1 MDELE
6 HNMKKIRTY
15 NNIAEKGLSIFSK
28 DSYEVSSSCETPDAI
43 LLRSHKL
50 HDEPLP
56 ESVLAIARAG
66 AGINNIPVKEYT
78 PKGIVVFNTPG
89 ANANAV
95 KELVI
100 ASLLLGSR
108 GITQSMGYV
117 NSLVN
122 ETDKTELHKKVELGK
137 KQYGGSELSGKTL
150 GVVGLGAIGAKI
162 ANLALDL
169 GMNVIGYD
177 PKLSVEAAWQ
187 LSSKVSRAENLNSL
201 LARSDY
207 ITLHVP
213 AVPATIGFINEEA
226 LASIKDGAKIIN
238 LARGELVNETDIIAA
253 LNTGKI
259 DAYIADFPSEAL
271 IKHEKVILFPHLGAS
286 TVEAE
291 ENCSVMGAK
300 QLVDFLENGNIINS
314 VNFPTISMERTSGY
328 RLTFANDNVPKV
340 LGTVLTLLAELNI
353 NVLDMVNKSRDDIAY
368 TILDIEQQPTHDLV
382 EKLSAVEHVF
392 HVRSV

>member
-1 MDELE
+1 
-6 HNMKKIRTY
+6 MKKIRTY
-15 NNIAEKGLSIFSK
+15 NNIAAKGLSVFPAERYDI
-28 DSYEVSSSCETPDAI
+28 SSSQDNPDAI

-50 HDEPLP
+50 HNETLP
-56 ESVLAIARAG
+56 ESVLAVARAG
-66 AGINNIPVKEYT
+66 AGVNNIPVADYT

-95 KELVI
+95 KELVL

-108 GITQSMGYV
+108 GITQSMNYV
-117 NSLVN
+117 DSLADI
-122 ETDKTELHKKVELGK
+122 TDAAELHKKVELGK
-137 KQYGGSELSGKTL
+137 KQYGGSELDGKTL

-162 ANLALDL
+162 ANLALGL

-213 AVPATIGFINEEA
+213 AIEATTGFINEESLSA
-226 LASIKDGAKIIN
+226 IKDGAKIIN
-238 LARGELVNETDIIAA
+238 LARGELVVEADIIAA
-253 LNTGKI
+253 LDTGKI

-271 IKHEKVILFPHLGAS
+271 IKHDKVILFPHLGAS

-291 ENCSVMGAK
+291 ENCSIMGAK
-300 QLVDFLENGNIINS
+300 QLVDFLENGNIVNS
-314 VNFPTISMERTSGY
+314 VNFPSIAMERTTGF

-368 TILDIEQQPTHDLV
+368 TIMDIEQEPTLELINKV
-382 EKLSAVEHVF
+382 SAVEHVF